1 MLTTS
6 RFPRSASAYENTATS
21 FDDEFDDEIPGFSED
36 TGVKKAEDVEKET
49 LEVNIPRDQDQPNGM
64 AFRMVGSRSRGIFI
78 DYVHSDSPQFGYNS
92 AQNYPNVQNF
102 VFWEQEIFSIIHSL
116 SSVLKNEKIM
126 KKFCSQNTK
135 FCIYVSKLL
144 REGDKLLRCNKISL
158 RAVSADQAASIFRF
172 WMNRTDSLTLTVER
186 RADGEN
192 VMLRR
197 RRQARLSMCNEQR
210 EQTRH
215 VVSGRATVRLTSS
228 KSAEVFRCNDEAHVG
243 VSSFRQRFPKYES
256 FDTSPSKTICPHC
269 NAQTRLLYLHQFSH
283 GVVNNAFRFLT
294 VSRSSYSLL

>member
-49 LEVNIPRDQDQPNGM
+49 LE
-64 AFRMVGSRSRGIFI
+64 
-78 DYVHSDSPQFGYNS
+78 
-92 AQNYPNVQNF
+92 
-102 VFWEQEIFSIIHSL
+102 
-116 SSVLKNEKIM
+116 
-126 KKFCSQNTK
+126 
-135 FCIYVSKLL
+135 SKLL

>member
-78 DYVHSDSPQFGYNS
+78 DYVHSDSPQ
-92 AQNYPNVQNF
+92 VQ
-102 VFWEQEIFSIIHSL
+102 WRTL
-116 SSVLKNEKIM
+116 
-126 KKFCSQNTK
+126 
-135 FCIYVSKLL
+135 SKLL